1 MATHSRGG
9 RRFPALVIVFLLF
22 LACLFPGQYVIA
34 DLFPRISGLATIN
47 PGLTIFDIPVHL
59 QLTIDLILV
68 PGLFLLAYAIVLLLY
83 PFRQPASAGRQPAS
97 AGKQFLPRM
106 GALLAGTFL
115 LLFCTAAGYLLAD
128 LLQDHLPREI
138 RNGID
143 SLGINADIALPL
155 SSYKPIHLRG
165 DIFSLLCLIVGI
177 TLFIRKINRNPNIKK
192 ATPLTREQRMTPYER
207 MLRERKAQG
216 TTPQPA
222 PKSTRQPAANNPAAK
237 TKTLCHNEPLLTLE
251 PEAVGYMPMG

>member
-1 MATHSRGG
+1 
-9 RRFPALVIVFLLF
+9 
-22 LACLFPGQYVIA
+22 
-34 DLFPRISGLATIN
+34 
-47 PGLTIFDIPVHL
+47 
-59 QLTIDLILV
+59 
-68 PGLFLLAYAIVLLLY
+68 
-83 PFRQPASAGRQPAS
+83 
-97 AGKQFLPRM
+97 M
-106 GALLAGTFL
+106 GALLAGSFL

-143 SLGINADIALPL
+143 SLGINADIALPF

-165 DIFSLLCLIVGI
+165 DIISLLCLIIGI
-177 TLFIRKINRNPNIKK
+177 ALFIRKINRKPNIKK
-192 ATPLTREQRMTPYER
+192 STPLTREQRMTPYER

-216 TTPQPA
+216 TTPPPDRQSTRQTTRQTTRQPRQQSTQQPTQRPTRQITPQPA
-222 PKSTRQPAANNPAAK
+222 PPSTRQPAPKNPATK